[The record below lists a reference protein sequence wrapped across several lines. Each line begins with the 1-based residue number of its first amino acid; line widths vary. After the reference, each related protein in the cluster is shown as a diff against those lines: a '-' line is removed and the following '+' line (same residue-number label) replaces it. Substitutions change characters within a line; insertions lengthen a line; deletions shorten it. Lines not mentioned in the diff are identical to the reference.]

1 MQRAGA
7 KMAAL
12 CTPQEVTQ
20 PGIYYFEFF
29 VVVAIKA
36 LLRIYTLSQCFAMTI
51 TVSKF
56 ILSRASFSLTLV
68 FFRQPRRVITIP

>member
-1 MQRAGA
+1 MQRVGA

-20 PGIYYFEFF
+20 PGIYYFDFF

-36 LLRIYTLSQCFAMTI
+36 LLRIYTLSQCLAMTI

-56 ILSRASFSLTLV
+56 ILSRAFIFNFG

>member
-1 MQRAGA
+1 
-7 KMAAL
+7 MAAL

-29 VVVAIKA
+29 VVVAI
-36 LLRIYTLSQCFAMTI
+36 LRIYTLSQCFAMTI
-51 TVSKF
+51 MVSKF